1 MAEATDTVS
10 WREMLAT
17 TVQQLGNAQEARW
30 LCEHASGMDAAEFS
44 AEQDQLVTVA
54 CAKSLHSMVRDRLSG
69 VPLQYVMKR
78 WAFRHLDV
86 MVDERVL
93 IPRPETEQVV
103 QVALDIAVEIAENNE
118 SNSALRVVDLGTG
131 SGVIGLS
138 MAFELG
144 AEAAH
149 VWLTDASVDAL
160 DVARAN
166 MVGIGRAA
174 ANVRVAHG
182 SWWNA
187 LPQDIAGQ
195 IDIAICNP
203 PYIAH
208 SDSEVA
214 QDVHMYEPHAALYAH
229 DNGLADLRTVIE
241 GAATWLKK
249 SGWLVLEIGYQQGV
263 DVLAMMTASGL
274 IDAEIKKDLSGRD
287 RIAVGRLPG

>member
-1 MAEATDTVS
+1 
-10 WREMLAT
+10 
-17 TVQQLGNAQEARW
+17 
-30 LCEHASGMDAAEFS
+30 
-44 AEQDQLVTVA
+44 
-54 CAKSLHSMVRDRLSG
+54 
-69 VPLQYVMKR
+69 MKR
-78 WAFRHLDV
+78 WAFRHLDI

-103 QVALDIAVEIAENNE
+103 QVALDIARKIG
-118 SNSALRVVDLGTG
+118 SNVALRVVDLGTG

-144 AEAAH
+144 ADAAH

-208 SDSEVA
+208 ADGEVA
-214 QDVHMYEPHAALYAH
+214 PDVHMYEPHSALYAH

-241 GAATWLKK
+241 GASTWLKK
-249 SGWLVLEIGYQQGV
+249 SGWLVLEIGYQQGA
-263 DVLAMMTASGL
+263 DVLAMMSASGFVG
-274 IDAEIKKDLSGRD
+274 AEIKQDLSGKD
-287 RIAVGRLPG
+287 RIAVGQLLG

>member
-1 MAEATDTVS
+1 
-10 WREMLAT
+10 MLAT

-30 LCEHASGMDAAEFS
+30 LCEHASGMDASEFS

-54 CAKSLHSMVRDRLSG
+54 CAKSLDSMVRNRLSG

-103 QVALDIAVEIAENNE
+103 QTALDIARKIG
-118 SNSALRVVDLGTG
+118 SNVALRVVDLGTG

-144 AEAAH
+144 ADAAH

-160 DVARAN
+160 DVAHAN

-203 PYIAH
+203 PYIAYA
-208 SDSEVA
+208 DGEVA
-214 QDVHMYEPHAALYAH
+214 PDVHMYEPHAALYAH

-249 SGWLVLEIGYQQGV
+249 SGWLVLEIGYQQGT

-287 RIAVGRLPG
+287 RIAIGRLPG

>member
-1 MAEATDTVS
+1 
-10 WREMLAT
+10 MLAT

-30 LCEHASGMDAAEFS
+30 LCEHASGMDSAEFS

-54 CAKSLHSMVRDRLSG
+54 CAKSLHLMVRDRLSG

-103 QVALDIAVEIAENNE
+103 QIALDLARKIE
-118 SNSALRVVDLGTG
+118 SNGALRVVDLGTG

-144 AEAAH
+144 ADAAH

-187 LPQDIAGQ
+187 LPQDLAGR

-203 PYIAH
+203 PYIAQD
-208 SDSEVA
+208 SSEVA
-214 QDVHMYEPHAALYAH
+214 PDVHMYEPHSALYAH

-241 GAATWLKK
+241 GAATWLKN
-249 SGWLVLEIGYQQGV
+249 SGWLVLEIGYQQGA

-274 IDAEIKKDLSGRD
+274 VGAEIKQDLSGRD
-287 RIAVGRLPG
+287 RIAVGQLLG

>member
-1 MAEATDTVS
+1 VTKNTDTVS

-30 LCEHASGMDAAEFS
+30 LCEHASGMDTAEFS

-69 VPLQYVMKR
+69 MPLQYVMKR

-103 QVALDIAVEIAENNE
+103 QIALDIARKIR
-118 SNSALRVVDLGTG
+118 SNGALRVVDLGTG

-166 MVGIGRAA
+166 MIGIGRAA
-174 ANVRVAHG
+174 ANVRIAHG

-203 PYIAH
+203 PYIAQD
-208 SDSEVA
+208 SSEVA
-214 QDVHMYEPHAALYAH
+214 PDVHMYEPHSALYAH

-241 GAATWLKK
+241 GASTWLKQ
-249 SGWLVLEIGYQQGV
+249 SGWLVLEIGYQQGAE
-263 DVLAMMTASGL
+263 VLAMMTASGL
-274 IDAEIKKDLSGRD
+274 VGAEIKQDLSGRD
-287 RIAVGRLPG
+287 RIAVGQLPG

>member
-1 MAEATDTVS
+1 VTENTDTVS

-30 LCEHASGMDAAEFS
+30 LCEHASGMDSAEFS
-44 AEQDQLVTVA
+44 TEQDQLVTVA

-78 WAFRHLDV
+78 WAFRYLDV

-103 QVALDIAVEIAENNE
+103 QIALDIARKIEGNG
-118 SNSALRVVDLGTG
+118 ALRVVDLGTG

-166 MVGIGRAA
+166 MIGIGRAA
-174 ANVRVAHG
+174 TNVRTAHG

-203 PYIAH
+203 PYIAQD
-208 SDSEVA
+208 SSEVA
-214 QDVHMYEPHAALYAH
+214 PDVQMYEPHSALYAH

-241 GAATWLKK
+241 GAATWLKQ
-249 SGWLVLEIGYQQGV
+249 SGWLVLEIGYQQGT
-263 DVLAMMTASGL
+263 DVLAMMTAGGL

-287 RIAVGRLPG
+287 RIAVGRLPD

>member
-30 LCEHASGMDAAEFS
+30 LCEHASGMDTAEFS

-103 QVALDIAVEIAENNE
+103 QIALDIARKII
-118 SNSALRVVDLGTG
+118 SDSALRIVDLGTG

-166 MVGIGRAA
+166 MIGIGRAA
-174 ANVRVAHG
+174 ANVRIAHG
-182 SWWNA
+182 GWWNA
-187 LPQDIAGQ
+187 LPQDVAGQ

-208 SDSEVA
+208 ASSEVA
-214 QDVHMYEPHAALYAH
+214 PDVHMYEPHSALYAH
-229 DNGLADLRTVIE
+229 DNGLADLRAVIE
-241 GAATWLKK
+241 GASAWLKQ
-249 SGWLVLEIGYQQGV
+249 SGWLVLEIGYQQGT
-263 DVLAMMTASGL
+263 DVLAMMTASGFVG
-274 IDAEIKKDLSGRD
+274 AEIKQDFSGRD
-287 RIAVGRLPG
+287 RIAVGQLRG

>member
-1 MAEATDTVS
+1 
-10 WREMLAT
+10 MLAAT
-17 TVQQLGNAQEARW
+17 AEQLGNAQEARW
-30 LCEHASGMDAAEFS
+30 LCEHASGMDSAEFS

-54 CAKSLHSMVRDRLSG
+54 CAKSLNSMVRDRLSG

-78 WAFRHLDV
+78 WAFRHLDI
-86 MVDERVL
+86 MVDKRVL

-103 QVALDIAVEIAENNE
+103 QVALDIARKT
-118 SNSALRVVDLGTG
+118 SSDQALRVVDLGTG

-174 ANVRVAHG
+174 ANVRVVHG
-182 SWWNA
+182 SWWDA

-203 PYIAH
+203 PYIAQN
-208 SDSEVA
+208 DNEVA
-214 QDVHMYEPHAALYAH
+214 PDVHLYEPHSALYAS
-229 DNGLADLRTVIE
+229 DNGLSDLRTVVE
-241 GAATWLKK
+241 GASSWLKK
-249 SGWLVLEIGYQQGV
+249 SGWLVLEIGYQQGAE
-263 DVLAMMTASGL
+263 VLAMMSASGFVG
-274 IDAEIKKDLSGRD
+274 AEIKQDLSGRD
-287 RIAVGRLPG
+287 RIAVGQLVG

>member
-1 MAEATDTVS
+1 
-10 WREMLAT
+10 MLAE
-17 TVQQLGNAQEARW
+17 TVEQLGNAQEARW
-30 LCEHASGMDAAEFS
+30 LCEHASGMDSAEFS

-54 CAKSLHSMVRDRLSG
+54 CAKSLHDMVSNRLSG

-103 QVALDIAVEIAENNE
+103 QVALDIARKTSSDE
-118 SNSALRVVDLGTG
+118 ALRVVDLGTG

-144 AEAAH
+144 ADAAH

-187 LPQDIAGQ
+187 LPQDIAGL

-214 QDVHMYEPHAALYAH
+214 PDVHLYEPHSALYAH

-241 GAATWLKK
+241 GASTWLKK
-249 SGWLVLEIGYQQGV
+249 SGWLVLEIGYQQGA
-263 DVLAMMTASGL
+263 DVLEMMSASGFVG
-274 IDAEIKKDLSGRD
+274 AEIKRDLSGRD
-287 RIAVGRLPG
+287 RIVVGQLLG

>member
-1 MAEATDTVS
+1 
-10 WREMLAT
+10 MLAE
-17 TVQQLGNAQEARW
+17 TVEQLGNAQEARW
-30 LCEHASGMDAAEFS
+30 LCEHASGMDSAEFS

-54 CAKSLHSMVRDRLSG
+54 CAKSLHDLVRNRLSG

-103 QVALDIAVEIAENNE
+103 QVALDIVRKTSSDE
-118 SNSALRVVDLGTG
+118 ALCVVDLGTG

-138 MAFELG
+138 MEFELG
-144 AEAAH
+144 ADAAH

-187 LPQDIAGQ
+187 LPQDIAGL

-214 QDVHMYEPHAALYAH
+214 PDVHLYEPHSALYAH

-241 GAATWLKK
+241 GASTWLKK
-249 SGWLVLEIGYQQGV
+249 SGWLVLEIGYQQGA
-263 DVLAMMTASGL
+263 DVLAMMSASGFVG
-274 IDAEIKKDLSGRD
+274 AEIKRDLSGRD
-287 RIAVGRLPG
+287 RIAVGQLLG

>member
-1 MAEATDTVS
+1 MTEATDTVS
-10 WREMLAT
+10 WREMLAA
-17 TVQQLGNAQEARW
+17 TVEQLGNAQEARW
-30 LCEHASGMDAAEFS
+30 LCEHASGMDSAEFS

-54 CAKSLHSMVRDRLSG
+54 CAKSLNSMVRDRLSG
-69 VPLQYVMKR
+69 VPLQYVMQR
-78 WAFRHLDV
+78 WAFRHLDI
-86 MVDERVL
+86 MVDKRVL

-103 QVALDIAVEIAENNE
+103 QVALDIARKT
-118 SNSALRVVDLGTG
+118 SSDQALRVVDLGTG

-174 ANVRVAHG
+174 ANVRVVHG
-182 SWWNA
+182 SWWDA

-203 PYIAH
+203 PYIAQG
-208 SDSEVA
+208 DSEVA
-214 QDVHMYEPHAALYAH
+214 PDVHLYEPHSALYAS
-229 DNGLADLRTVIE
+229 DNGLSDLRTVVE
-241 GAATWLKK
+241 GASTWLKK
-249 SGWLVLEIGYQQGV
+249 SGWLVLEIGYQQGAE
-263 DVLAMMTASGL
+263 VLAMMSSSGFVG
-274 IDAEIKKDLSGRD
+274 AEIKQDLSGRD
-287 RIAVGRLPG
+287 RIAVGQLLG

>member
-1 MAEATDTVS
+1 MTENTDTVS

-30 LCEHASGMDAAEFS
+30 LCEHASGMDSAEFS

-54 CAKSLHSMVRDRLSG
+54 CAKSLHLMVRDRLSG

-103 QVALDIAVEIAENNE
+103 QIALDLARKIE
-118 SNSALRVVDLGTG
+118 SNGALRVVDLGTG

-144 AEAAH
+144 ADAAH

-187 LPQDIAGQ
+187 LPQDLAGR

-203 PYIAH
+203 PYIAQD
-208 SDSEVA
+208 SSEVA
-214 QDVHMYEPHAALYAH
+214 PDVHMYEPHSALYAH

-241 GAATWLKK
+241 GAATWLKN
-249 SGWLVLEIGYQQGV
+249 SGWLVLEIGYQQGA

-274 IDAEIKKDLSGRD
+274 VGAEIKQDLSGRD
-287 RIAVGRLPG
+287 RIAVGQLLG

>member
-1 MAEATDTVS
+1 MADATDNVS
-10 WREMLAT
+10 WREMLAST
-17 TVQQLGNAQEARW
+17 TKQLDNAQEARW
-30 LCEHASGMDAAEFS
+30 LCEHASGMDSLEFS

-54 CAKSLHSMVRDRLSG
+54 CAKSLHDMVRDRLSG

-78 WAFRHLDV
+78 WAFRHLDI
-86 MVDERVL
+86 MVDKRVL

-103 QVALDIAVEIAENNE
+103 QVALDIARKIG
-118 SNSALRVVDLGTG
+118 SNVALRVVDLGTG

-144 AEAAH
+144 ADAAH

-208 SDSEVA
+208 ADGEVA
-214 QDVHMYEPHAALYAH
+214 PDVHMYEPHSALYAH

-241 GAATWLKK
+241 GASTWLKK
-249 SGWLVLEIGYQQGV
+249 SGWLVLEIGYQQGA
-263 DVLAMMTASGL
+263 DVLAMMSASGFVG
-274 IDAEIKKDLSGRD
+274 AEIKQDLSGKD
-287 RIAVGRLPG
+287 RIAVGQLLG

>member
-1 MAEATDTVS
+1 
-10 WREMLAT
+10 MLAT

-30 LCEHASGMDAAEFS
+30 LCEHASGMDTAEFS

-69 VPLQYVMKR
+69 MPLQYVMKR

-103 QVALDIAVEIAENNE
+103 QIALDIARKIR
-118 SNSALRVVDLGTG
+118 SNGALRVVDLGTG

-166 MVGIGRAA
+166 MIGIGRAA
-174 ANVRVAHG
+174 ANVRIAHG

-203 PYIAH
+203 PYIAQD
-208 SDSEVA
+208 SSEVA
-214 QDVHMYEPHAALYAH
+214 PDVHMYEPHSALYAH

-241 GAATWLKK
+241 GASTWLKQ
-249 SGWLVLEIGYQQGV
+249 SGWLVLEIGYQQGAE
-263 DVLAMMTASGL
+263 VLAMMTASGL
-274 IDAEIKKDLSGRD
+274 VGAEIKQDLSGRD
-287 RIAVGRLPG
+287 RIAVGQLLS

>member
-1 MAEATDTVS
+1 MTENTDTIS

-30 LCEHASGMDAAEFS
+30 LCEHASGMDSAEFS
-44 AEQDQLVTVA
+44 TEQDQLVTVA

-78 WAFRHLDV
+78 WAFRYLDV

-103 QVALDIAVEIAENNE
+103 QIALDIARKIEGNG
-118 SNSALRVVDLGTG
+118 ALRVVDLGTG

-166 MVGIGRAA
+166 MIGIGRAA
-174 ANVRVAHG
+174 TNVRTAHG

-203 PYIAH
+203 PYIAQD
-208 SDSEVA
+208 SSEVA
-214 QDVHMYEPHAALYAH
+214 PDVQMYEPHSALYAH

-241 GAATWLKK
+241 GAATWLKQ
-249 SGWLVLEIGYQQGV
+249 SGWLVLEIGYQQGT
-263 DVLAMMTASGL
+263 DVLAMMTAGGL

-287 RIAVGRLPG
+287 RIAVGRLPD

>member
-1 MAEATDTVS
+1 MAEASDTVS
-10 WREMLAT
+10 WREMLAA
-17 TVQQLGNAQEARW
+17 TVEQLGNAQEARW
-30 LCEHASGMDAAEFS
+30 LCEHASGMDTAEFS

-54 CAKSLHSMVRDRLSG
+54 CAKSLNSMVHDRMSG

-103 QVALDIAVEIAENNE
+103 QVALDLVRRTSSNE
-118 SNSALRVVDLGTG
+118 ALRVVDLGTG

-144 AEAAH
+144 ADAAH

-174 ANVRVAHG
+174 ANVRVVHG

-187 LPQDIAGQ
+187 LPHEIAGH

-203 PYIAH
+203 PYIAQD
-208 SDSEVA
+208 DSEVA
-214 QDVHMYEPHAALYAH
+214 PDVHMYEPHSALYAH

-241 GAATWLKK
+241 GASAWLKK
-249 SGWLVLEIGYQQGV
+249 SGWLVLEIGYQQGA
-263 DVLAMMTASGL
+263 DVLAMMSTSGFVS
-274 IDAEIKKDLSGRD
+274 AEIKPDLSGRD
-287 RIAVGRLPG
+287 RIAVGQLLG

>member
-1 MAEATDTVS
+1 MTENTDTVS

-30 LCEHASGMDAAEFS
+30 LCEHASGMDSAEFS
-44 AEQDQLVTVA
+44 AEQNQLVTVA

-103 QVALDIAVEIAENNE
+103 QIALDLARKIEGNG
-118 SNSALRVVDLGTG
+118 ALRVVDLGTG

-144 AEAAH
+144 AQAAH

-160 DVARAN
+160 DVALAN

-187 LPQDIAGQ
+187 LPQDLAGQ

-203 PYIAH
+203 PYIAQ
-208 SDSEVA
+208 DSNEVA
-214 QDVHMYEPHAALYAH
+214 PDVHLYEPHSALYAQ
-229 DNGLADLRTVIE
+229 DNGLADLCTVIE

-249 SGWLVLEIGYQQGV
+249 CGWLVLEIGYQQGA
-263 DVLAMMTASGL
+263 DVLTMMKASGL
-274 IDAEIKKDLSGRD
+274 IDAEIKQDLSGRD
-287 RIAVGRLPG
+287 RIAVGRLPD

>member
-1 MAEATDTVS
+1 MTENTDTIS
-10 WREMLAT
+10 WREMLAM

-30 LCEHASGMDAAEFS
+30 LCEHASGMDTAEFS
-44 AEQDQLVTVA
+44 AEQNQLVTVA

-86 MVDERVL
+86 MIDERVL

-103 QVALDIAVEIAENNE
+103 QIALDIARKII
-118 SNSALRVVDLGTG
+118 SDSALRIVDLGTG

-166 MVGIGRAA
+166 MIGIGRAA
-174 ANVRVAHG
+174 ANVRIAHG
-182 SWWNA
+182 GWWNA
-187 LPQDIAGQ
+187 LPQDVAGQ

-208 SDSEVA
+208 ASSEVA
-214 QDVHMYEPHAALYAH
+214 PDVHMYEPHSALYAH
-229 DNGLADLRTVIE
+229 DNGLADLRAVIE
-241 GAATWLKK
+241 GASAWLKQ
-249 SGWLVLEIGYQQGV
+249 SGWLVLEIGYQQGT
-263 DVLAMMTASGL
+263 DVLAMMTASGFVG
-274 IDAEIKKDLSGRD
+274 AEIKQDFSGRD
-287 RIAVGRLPG
+287 RIAVGQLRG

>member
-1 MAEATDTVS
+1 
-10 WREMLAT
+10 MLAS
-17 TVQQLGNAQEARW
+17 TVGQLGNAQEARW
-30 LCEHASGMDAAEFS
+30 LCEHASGMDSAEFS

-54 CAKSLHSMVRDRLSG
+54 CAKSLNSMVRDRLSG
-69 VPLQYVMKR
+69 VPLQYVMQR
-78 WAFRHLDV
+78 WAFRHLDI
-86 MVDERVL
+86 MVDKRVL

-103 QVALDIAVEIAENNE
+103 QVALDIARKT
-118 SNSALRVVDLGTG
+118 SSDQALRVVDLGTG

-174 ANVRVAHG
+174 ANVRVVHG
-182 SWWNA
+182 SWWDA

-203 PYIAH
+203 PYIAQG
-208 SDSEVA
+208 DSEVA
-214 QDVHMYEPHAALYAH
+214 PDVHLYEPHSALYAS
-229 DNGLADLRTVIE
+229 DNGLSDLRTVVE
-241 GAATWLKK
+241 GASTWLKK
-249 SGWLVLEIGYQQGV
+249 SGWLVLEIGYQQGAE
-263 DVLAMMTASGL
+263 VLAMMSASGFVG
-274 IDAEIKKDLSGRD
+274 AEIKQDLSGRD
-287 RIAVGRLPG
+287 RIAVGRLVG

>member
-1 MAEATDTVS
+1 
-10 WREMLAT
+10 MLAAT
-17 TVQQLGNAQEARW
+17 AEQLGNAQEARW
-30 LCEHASGMDAAEFS
+30 LCEHASGMDSAEFS

-54 CAKSLHSMVRDRLSG
+54 CAKSLNSMVRDRLSG

-78 WAFRHLDV
+78 WAFRHLDI
-86 MVDERVL
+86 MVDKRVL

-103 QVALDIAVEIAENNE
+103 QVALDIARKT
-118 SNSALRVVDLGTG
+118 SSDQALRVVDLGTG

-144 AEAAH
+144 VEAAH

-174 ANVRVAHG
+174 ANVRVVHG
-182 SWWNA
+182 SWWDA

-203 PYIAH
+203 PYIAQG
-208 SDSEVA
+208 DSEVA
-214 QDVHMYEPHAALYAH
+214 PDVHLYEPHSALYAS
-229 DNGLADLRTVIE
+229 DNGLSDLRTVVE
-241 GAATWLKK
+241 GASSWLKK
-249 SGWLVLEIGYQQGV
+249 SGWLVLEIGYQQGAE
-263 DVLAMMTASGL
+263 VLAMMSASGFVG
-274 IDAEIKKDLSGRD
+274 AEIKQDLSGRD
-287 RIAVGRLPG
+287 RIAVGQLVG

>member
-1 MAEATDTVS
+1 MTENTDTVS

-30 LCEHASGMDAAEFS
+30 LCEHASGMDSAEFS

-54 CAKSLHSMVRDRLSG
+54 CAKSLHLMVRDRLSG

-103 QVALDIAVEIAENNE
+103 QIALDLARKIE
-118 SNSALRVVDLGTG
+118 SNGALRVVDLGTG

-144 AEAAH
+144 ADAAH

-166 MVGIGRAA
+166 MIGIGRAA
-174 ANVRVAHG
+174 TNVRVAHG

-187 LPQDIAGQ
+187 LPQDLAGR

-203 PYIAH
+203 PYIAQD
-208 SDSEVA
+208 SSEVA
-214 QDVHMYEPHAALYAH
+214 PDVHMYEPHSALYAH

-241 GAATWLKK
+241 GAATWLKN
-249 SGWLVLEIGYQQGV
+249 SGWLVLEIGYQQGA

-274 IDAEIKKDLSGRD
+274 VGAEIKQDLSGRD
-287 RIAVGRLPG
+287 RIAVGRLPD

>member
-1 MAEATDTVS
+1 MTEATDTVS
-10 WREMLAT
+10 WREMLAA
-17 TVQQLGNAQEARW
+17 TVEQLGNAQEARW
-30 LCEHASGMDAAEFS
+30 LCEHASGMDSAEFS

-54 CAKSLHSMVRDRLSG
+54 CAKSLNSMVRDRLSG

-78 WAFRHLDV
+78 WAFRHLDI
-86 MVDERVL
+86 MVDKRVL

-103 QVALDIAVEIAENNE
+103 QVALDIARKTSSDQAM
-118 SNSALRVVDLGTG
+118 RVVDLGTG

-174 ANVRVAHG
+174 ANVRVVHG
-182 SWWNA
+182 SWWDA

-203 PYIAH
+203 PYIAQ
-208 SDSEVA
+208 DDNEVA
-214 QDVHMYEPHAALYAH
+214 PDVHLYEPHSALYAS
-229 DNGLADLRTVIE
+229 DNGLSDLRTVIE
-241 GAATWLKK
+241 GASSWLKK
-249 SGWLVLEIGYQQGV
+249 SGWLVLEIGYQQAAE
-263 DVLAMMTASGL
+263 VLAMMSASGFVG
-274 IDAEIKKDLSGRD
+274 AEIKQDLSGRD
-287 RIAVGRLPG
+287 RIAVGQLLG

>member
-1 MAEATDTVS
+1 
-10 WREMLAT
+10 
-17 TVQQLGNAQEARW
+17 
-30 LCEHASGMDAAEFS
+30 MDSAEFS

-54 CAKSLHSMVRDRLSG
+54 CAKSLNSMVHDRLSG

-78 WAFRHLDV
+78 WAFRHLDI
-86 MVDERVL
+86 MVDKRVL

-103 QVALDIAVEIAENNE
+103 QVALDIARKT
-118 SNSALRVVDLGTG
+118 SSDQALRVVDLGTG

-166 MVGIGRAA
+166 MVGIGRAG
-174 ANVRVAHG
+174 ANVRVVHG

-203 PYIAH
+203 PYIAQG
-208 SDSEVA
+208 DSEVA
-214 QDVHMYEPHAALYAH
+214 PDVHLYEPHSALYAS
-229 DNGLADLRTVIE
+229 DNGLSDLRTVVE
-241 GAATWLKK
+241 GASSWLKK
-249 SGWLVLEIGYQQGV
+249 SGWLVLEIGYQQGAE
-263 DVLAMMTASGL
+263 VLAMMSASGFVG
-274 IDAEIKKDLSGRD
+274 AEIKQDLSGRD
-287 RIAVGRLPG
+287 RIAVGQLLD

>member
-1 MAEATDTVS
+1 
-10 WREMLAT
+10 MLAA
-17 TVQQLGNAQEARW
+17 TVEQLGNAQEARW
-30 LCEHASGMDAAEFS
+30 LCEHASGMDSAEFS

-54 CAKSLHSMVRDRLSG
+54 CAKSLNSMVRDRLSG

-78 WAFRHLDV
+78 WAFRHLDI
-86 MVDERVL
+86 MVDKRVL

-103 QVALDIAVEIAENNE
+103 QVALDIARKT
-118 SNSALRVVDLGTG
+118 SSDQALRVVDLGTG

-174 ANVRVAHG
+174 TNVRVVHG

-187 LPQDIAGQ
+187 LPQEIAGQ

-203 PYIAH
+203 PYIAQD
-208 SDSEVA
+208 DSEVA
-214 QDVHMYEPHAALYAH
+214 PDVHLYEPHSALYAS
-229 DNGLADLRTVIE
+229 DNGLSDLRTVIE
-241 GAATWLKK
+241 GASTWLKK
-249 SGWLVLEIGYQQGV
+249 SGWLVLEIGYQQGAE
-263 DVLAMMTASGL
+263 VLAMMSSSGFVG
-274 IDAEIKKDLSGRD
+274 AEIKQDLSGRD
-287 RIAVGRLPG
+287 RIAVGQLLG

>member
-1 MAEATDTVS
+1 VTEDTDTVS

-30 LCEHASGMDAAEFS
+30 LCEHASGMDTAEFS

-69 VPLQYVMKR
+69 MPLQYVMKR

-103 QVALDIAVEIAENNE
+103 QIALDLARKIEGNG
-118 SNSALRVVDLGTG
+118 ALRVVDLGTG

-166 MVGIGRAA
+166 MIGIGRAA
-174 ANVRVAHG
+174 ANVRIAHG

-203 PYIAH
+203 PYIAQD
-208 SDSEVA
+208 SSEVA
-214 QDVHMYEPHAALYAH
+214 PDVHMYEPHSALYAH

-241 GAATWLKK
+241 GASTWLKQ
-249 SGWLVLEIGYQQGV
+249 SGWLVLEIGYQHGAE
-263 DVLAMMTASGL
+263 VLAMMTASGL
-274 IDAEIKKDLSGRD
+274 VGAEIKQDLSGRD
-287 RIAVGRLPG
+287 RIAVGQLPG

>member
-1 MAEATDTVS
+1 MTENTDTVS

-30 LCEHASGMDAAEFS
+30 LCEHASGMDSAEFS

-103 QVALDIAVEIAENNE
+103 QIALDLARKIE
-118 SNSALRVVDLGTG
+118 SNGALRVVDLGTG

-144 AEAAH
+144 ADAAH

-187 LPQDIAGQ
+187 LPQDLAGR

-203 PYIAH
+203 PYIAQD
-208 SDSEVA
+208 SSEVA
-214 QDVHMYEPHAALYAH
+214 PDVHMYEPHSALYAH

-241 GAATWLKK
+241 GASTWLKN
-249 SGWLVLEIGYQQGV
+249 SGWLVLEIGYQQGA

-274 IDAEIKKDLSGRD
+274 VGAEIKQDLSGLD
-287 RIAVGRLPG
+287 RIAVGQLLG

>member
-1 MAEATDTVS
+1 MTEATDTIS
-10 WREMLAT
+10 WREMLAS
-17 TVQQLGNAQEARW
+17 TVGQLGNAQEARW
-30 LCEHASGMDAAEFS
+30 LCEHASGMDSAEFS

-54 CAKSLHSMVRDRLSG
+54 CAKSLNSMVRDRLSG
-69 VPLQYVMKR
+69 VPLQYVMQR
-78 WAFRHLDV
+78 WAFRHLDI
-86 MVDERVL
+86 MVDKRVL

-103 QVALDIAVEIAENNE
+103 QVALDIARKT
-118 SNSALRVVDLGTG
+118 SSDQALRVVDLGTG

-174 ANVRVAHG
+174 TNVRVVHG

-187 LPQDIAGQ
+187 LPQEIAGQ

-203 PYIAH
+203 PYIAKD
-208 SDSEVA
+208 DSEVA
-214 QDVHMYEPHAALYAH
+214 PDVHLYEPHSALYAS
-229 DNGLADLRTVIE
+229 DNGLSDLRTVIE
-241 GAATWLKK
+241 GASTWLKK
-249 SGWLVLEIGYQQGV
+249 SGWLVLEIGYQQGAE
-263 DVLAMMTASGL
+263 VLAMMSSSGFVG
-274 IDAEIKKDLSGRD
+274 AEIKQDLSGRD
-287 RIAVGRLPG
+287 RIAVGQLLG

>member
-1 MAEATDTVS
+1 VTENTDTVS

-30 LCEHASGMDAAEFS
+30 LCEHASGMDTAEFS

-69 VPLQYVMKR
+69 MPLQYVMKR

-103 QVALDIAVEIAENNE
+103 QIALDLARKIEGNG
-118 SNSALRVVDLGTG
+118 ALRVVDLGTG

-166 MVGIGRAA
+166 MIGIGRAA
-174 ANVRVAHG
+174 ANVRIAHG

-203 PYIAH
+203 PYIAQD
-208 SDSEVA
+208 SSEVA
-214 QDVHMYEPHAALYAH
+214 PDVHMYEPHSALYAH

-241 GAATWLKK
+241 GASTWLKQ
-249 SGWLVLEIGYQQGV
+249 SGWLVLEIGYQQGAE
-263 DVLAMMTASGL
+263 VLAMMTASGL
-274 IDAEIKKDLSGRD
+274 VGAEIKQDLSGRD
-287 RIAVGRLPG
+287 RIAVGQLPG

>member
-1 MAEATDTVS
+1 
-10 WREMLAT
+10 MLAE
-17 TVQQLGNAQEARW
+17 TVEQLGNAQEARW
-30 LCEHASGMDAAEFS
+30 LCEHASGMDSAEFS

-54 CAKSLHSMVRDRLSG
+54 CAKSLHDMVRNRLSG

-103 QVALDIAVEIAENNE
+103 QVALDIARKT
-118 SNSALRVVDLGTG
+118 SSDQALRVVDLGTG

-144 AEAAH
+144 ADAAH
-149 VWLTDASVDAL
+149 IWLTDASVDAL

-187 LPQDIAGQ
+187 LPQDIAGL

-208 SDSEVA
+208 ADSEVA
-214 QDVHMYEPHAALYAH
+214 PDVHMYEPHAALYAH

-241 GAATWLKK
+241 GASTWLKK
-249 SGWLVLEIGYQQGV
+249 SGWLVLEIGYQQGA
-263 DVLAMMTASGL
+263 DVLAMMSASGFVGS
-274 IDAEIKKDLSGRD
+274 EIKQDLSGRD
-287 RIAVGRLPG
+287 RIAVGQLLG

>member
-1 MAEATDTVS
+1 
-10 WREMLAT
+10 MLAT

-30 LCEHASGMDAAEFS
+30 LCEHASGMDSDEFS

-54 CAKSLHSMVRDRLSG
+54 CAKSLHLMVRDRLSG

-78 WAFRHLDV
+78 WAVRHLDV

-103 QVALDIAVEIAENNE
+103 QIALDLARKIE
-118 SNSALRVVDLGTG
+118 SNGALRVVDLGTG

-144 AEAAH
+144 ADAAH

-187 LPQDIAGQ
+187 LPQDLAGR

-203 PYIAH
+203 PYIAQD
-208 SDSEVA
+208 SSEVA
-214 QDVHMYEPHAALYAH
+214 PDVHMYEPHSALYAH

-241 GAATWLKK
+241 GASTWLKN
-249 SGWLVLEIGYQQGV
+249 SGWLVLEIGYQQGA

-274 IDAEIKKDLSGRD
+274 VGAEIKQDLSGRD
-287 RIAVGRLPG
+287 RIAVGQLLG

>member
-30 LCEHASGMDAAEFS
+30 LCEHASGMDASEFS

-103 QVALDIAVEIAENNE
+103 QTALDIARKIG
-118 SNSALRVVDLGTG
+118 SNVALRVVDLGTG

-144 AEAAH
+144 ADAAH

-208 SDSEVA
+208 ADGEVA
-214 QDVHMYEPHAALYAH
+214 PDVHMYEPHAALYAH

-241 GAATWLKK
+241 GAATGLKK
-249 SGWLVLEIGYQQGV
+249 SGWLVLEIGYQQGT

>member
-1 MAEATDTVS
+1 VAEVTDTVS
-10 WREMLAT
+10 WREMLAA
-17 TVQQLGNAQEARW
+17 TVQQLGNVQEARW
-30 LCEHASGMDAAEFS
+30 LCEHASGMDTSEFS
-44 AEQDQLVTVA
+44 AEQDQLVTTA

-103 QVALDIAVEIAENNE
+103 QTALDIARKIG
-118 SNSALRVVDLGTG
+118 SNVALRVVDLGTG

-144 AEAAH
+144 ADAAH

-208 SDSEVA
+208 ADGEVA
-214 QDVHMYEPHAALYAH
+214 PDVHKYEPHTALYAH

-249 SGWLVLEIGYQQGV
+249 SGWLVLEIGYQQGT
-263 DVLAMMTASGL
+263 DVLAMMTESGL
-274 IDAEIKKDLSGRD
+274 IDAEVKKDLSGRD

>member
-1 MAEATDTVS
+1 
-10 WREMLAT
+10 MLAT

-30 LCEHASGMDAAEFS
+30 LCEHASGMDTAEFS

-69 VPLQYVMKR
+69 MPLQYVMKR
-78 WAFRHLDV
+78 WAFRYLDV

-103 QVALDIAVEIAENNE
+103 QIALDIARKIR
-118 SNSALRVVDLGTG
+118 SNGALRVVDLGTG

-166 MVGIGRAA
+166 MIGIGGSA
-174 ANVRVAHG
+174 ANVRIAHG

-203 PYIAH
+203 PYIAQD
-208 SDSEVA
+208 SSEVA
-214 QDVHMYEPHAALYAH
+214 PDVHMYEPHSALYAH

-241 GAATWLKK
+241 DASTWLKQ
-249 SGWLVLEIGYQQGV
+249 SGWLVLEIGYQQGAE
-263 DVLAMMTASGL
+263 VLAMMTASGL
-274 IDAEIKKDLSGRD
+274 VGVEIKQDLSGRD
-287 RIAVGRLPG
+287 RIAVGQLPG

>member
-1 MAEATDTVS
+1 
-10 WREMLAT
+10 MLAA
-17 TVQQLGNAQEARW
+17 TVEQLGNAQEARW

-44 AEQDQLVTVA
+44 TEQDQLVTVA
-54 CAKSLHSMVRDRLSG
+54 CAKSLHDMVRNRLSG

-103 QVALDIAVEIAENNE
+103 QVALDIARKTSSDV
-118 SNSALRVVDLGTG
+118 ALRVVDLGTG

-144 AEAAH
+144 ANAAH

-174 ANVRVAHG
+174 ANVRVVHG

-187 LPQDIAGQ
+187 LPQDIAGY

-203 PYIAH
+203 PYIAQA
-208 SDSEVA
+208 DSEVA
-214 QDVHMYEPHAALYAH
+214 PDVHMYEPHSALYAH

-241 GAATWLKK
+241 GASAWLKK
-249 SGWLVLEIGYQQGV
+249 SGWLVLEIGYQQGAE
-263 DVLAMMTASGL
+263 VLAMMSASGFVG
-274 IDAEIKKDLSGRD
+274 AEIKQDLSGRD
-287 RIAVGRLPG
+287 RIAVGQLLG

>member
-1 MAEATDTVS
+1 MTENTDTVS

-30 LCEHASGMDAAEFS
+30 LCEHASGMDSAEFS
-44 AEQDQLVTVA
+44 TEQDQLVTVA

-103 QVALDIAVEIAENNE
+103 QIALDLARKIE
-118 SNSALRVVDLGTG
+118 SNGALRVVDLGTG

-144 AEAAH
+144 ADAAH

-182 SWWNA
+182 GWWNA
-187 LPQDIAGQ
+187 LPQDLAGR

-203 PYIAH
+203 PYLAQD
-208 SDSEVA
+208 SSEVA
-214 QDVHMYEPHAALYAH
+214 PDVHMYEPHSALYAH

-241 GAATWLKK
+241 GASTWLKN
-249 SGWLVLEIGYQQGV
+249 SGWLVLEIGYQQGA

-274 IDAEIKKDLSGRD
+274 VGAEIKQDLSGLD
-287 RIAVGRLPG
+287 RIAVGQLLG

>member
-1 MAEATDTVS
+1 VTEDTDTVS

-30 LCEHASGMDAAEFS
+30 LCEHASGMDTTEFS

-103 QVALDIAVEIAENNE
+103 QIALDIARKIR
-118 SNSALRVVDLGTG
+118 SNGALRVVDLGTG

-166 MVGIGRAA
+166 MIGIGRAA
-174 ANVRVAHG
+174 ANVRIAHG

-203 PYIAH
+203 PYIAQD
-208 SDSEVA
+208 SSEVA
-214 QDVHMYEPHAALYAH
+214 PDVHMYEPHSALYAH

-241 GAATWLKK
+241 GASTWLKQ
-249 SGWLVLEIGYQQGV
+249 SGWLVLEIGYQQGAE
-263 DVLAMMTASGL
+263 VLAMMTASGL
-274 IDAEIKKDLSGRD
+274 VGAEIKQDLSGRD
-287 RIAVGRLPG
+287 RIAVGQLLS